1 MSEPKKLDRPVE
13 AWTFLPGNGLS
24 TPIPTADGGMHW
36 GERFGGLTKR
46 EHAATL
52 LRVPESGDPDLD
64 AMIRTAQ
71 RRDLAAM
78 AMQAILTNPKVLV
91 QVGWECK
98 ALARNCFDIADAFLS
113 HPVAEKEG

>member
-1 MSEPKKLDRPVE
+1 MSNLDDLASPFIER
-13 AWTFLPGNGLS
+13 GS
-24 TPIPTADGGMHW
+24 DQ
-36 GERFGGLTKR
+36 GEGISLGFTKR
-46 EHAATL
+46 EHAAIA

-78 AMQAILTNPKVLV
+78 AMQGYRASLHYAETNAKEIASLS
-91 QVGWECK
+91 C
-98 ALARNCFDIADAFLS
+98 DDADALLSALS